1 MVQRCS
7 DFQHCVP
14 RYQLGFWSWVVF
26 STLSFFGNSLDLSVI
41 RVSKT
46 LGPERLWLYLVYNG
60 SRNSLC
66 NNTDTGFSSNQT
78 CVLLASTETAFIQKD
93 RGTNL
98 TTSGSK
104 RLPPHAAP
112 KMQFEMSPALELVL
126 RWACFRSPP
135 DKCLP
140 AAKHAKTLKLHRFT
154 PVRQAKSH
162 GWPPVLLSDSA
173 WIYFLLC
180 AASIQIGDLVGVPQ
194 NDRIKAQSS
203 LVGGVRAF
211 EVCL

>member
-1 MVQRCS
+1 MGQGIH
-7 DFQHCVP
+7 FATT
-14 RYQLGFWSWVVF
+14 LTLVF
-26 STLSFFGNSLDLSVI
+26 HQI
-41 RVSKT
+41 K
-46 LGPERLWLYLVYNG
+46 LVCG
-60 SRNSLC
+60 WHP
-66 NNTDTGFSSNQT
+66 QK
-78 CVLLASTETAFIQKD
+78 TAFIQKD

-173 WIYFLLC
+173 
-180 AASIQIGDLVGVPQ
+180 
-194 NDRIKAQSS
+194 
-203 LVGGVRAF
+203 
-211 EVCL
+211 